1 MPLQISSGLRTF
13 FYLCSLYIIGVI
25 VQGYILYVYDS
36 SIWFAVK
43 TSMFYLIL
51 AMPVMYFYIKN
62 AKRNKK
68 EFIRQFTID
77 QLTGLANRFAMIREV
92 RDKNPYALM
101 FINLDSFREFND
113 FYGHKAGDSV
123 LRQIAVRLSSFIE
136 SGIFDMA
143 HGAKLFKLHADEFAI
158 VFKNRIPREG
168 LEFISETV
176 LQHIASTPLVV
187 DGHDVPMNA
196 TIGISC
202 MEENVDAN
210 GGQYL
215 MTATNAALREAKNAK
230 KPFMFYDNS
239 MKIEH
244 KYEQNIIWIK
254 KLKTAIANNKIVPY
268 YQPILNNKSKK
279 IEKYECLVRLV
290 DEDEAV
296 VSPYMF
302 LDVAK
307 KSRLY
312 HKITRSVVQKSF
324 ARFADEE
331 CSFSINLSV
340 LDICDEQMSEFIIE
354 QLKKSDIE
362 HRVVF
367 EILESEG
374 IDSYDDVYAFVEKI
388 KSFGSKVSIDD
399 FGAGYSNF
407 EHILKLKPDFIKID
421 GSLIKNI
428 HNDTDAQIIAKAIVG
443 FANELGALTVA
454 EFVHSKEV
462 LDVVQALN
470 IDYSQGYYI
479 SRPQEELLS

>member
-13 FYLCSLYIIGVI
+13 FYLCLLYIIGVI

-36 SIWFAVK
+36 SVWFAIK
-43 TSMFYLIL
+43 TSAFYLIL
-51 AMPVMYFYIKN
+51 VMPVIYFYIKN
-62 AKRNKK
+62 ANRNKK
-68 EFIRQFTID
+68 EFIRQFMVD
-77 QLTGLANRFAMIREV
+77 QLTGLANRFAMIQEV
-92 RDKNPYALM
+92 RDKKPYALM
-101 FINLDSFREFND
+101 LINLDSFREFND
-113 FYGHKAGDSV
+113 FYGHKVGDSV
-123 LRQIAVRLSSFIE
+123 LRQIALRLSGFIE
-136 SGIFDMA
+136 NGNSDMA
-143 HGAKLFKLHADEFAI
+143 HGVKLFKLHADEFGI
-158 VFKNRIPREG
+158 VFKNRISREE
-168 LEFISETV
+168 LEIISEMV

-196 TIGISC
+196 TIGIAC
-202 MEENVDAN
+202 MDENVDAN

-215 MTATNAALREAKNAK
+215 MTASNVALRQAKNAK

-239 MKIEH
+239 MKIERR
-244 KYEQNIIWIK
+244 YEQNIIWIK

-290 DEDEAV
+290 DEDGAV
-296 VSPYMF
+296 VSPHMF

-312 HKITRSVVQKSF
+312 HKVTRSVVQKSF
-324 ARFADEE
+324 ERFADEY

-340 LDICDEQMSEFIIE
+340 LDICDEQMLEFIIE
-354 QLKKSDIE
+354 QLKKSNIG

-374 IDSYDDVYAFVEKI
+374 IDSYDNVYAFVEKI
-388 KSFGSKVSIDD
+388 KSFGSKISIDD

-407 EHILKLKPDFIKID
+407 ERILKLKPNFIKID

-462 LDVVQALN
+462 FDIVQALN

-479 SRPQEELLS
+479 CEPKPTI